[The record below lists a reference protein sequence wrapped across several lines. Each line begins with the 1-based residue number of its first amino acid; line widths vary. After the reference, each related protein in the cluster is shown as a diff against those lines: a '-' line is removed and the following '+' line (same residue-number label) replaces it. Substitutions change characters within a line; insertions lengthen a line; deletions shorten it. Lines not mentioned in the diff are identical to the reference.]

1 MKRLRFNSEK
11 QARTKLSHLIHEGQ
25 PIAGVIWLGEIID
38 RMEGDE
44 PIMLEGFHVDIVGH
58 DVEGLEVFEVFPK
71 KPKHV
76 LA

>member
-1 MKRLRFNSEK
+1 MRKFKFNSEK
-11 QARTKLSHLIHEGQ
+11 QARTKLAHLINEGQ

-58 DVEGLEVFEVFPK
+58 DVEGLEAFEVFPEN
-71 KPKHV
+71 PKHV